1 MSGAINCIFV
11 FLYFRLFLVFLFQ
24 VLFIGP
30 GGMNPSKV
38 LLVWTEVDE
47 IQTKNEKNMKK
58 K

>member
-11 FLYFRLFLVFLFQ
+11 FLYFRLFLVLLFQ

-47 IQTKNEKNMKK
+47 IQTKNEKNMK
-58 K
+58 